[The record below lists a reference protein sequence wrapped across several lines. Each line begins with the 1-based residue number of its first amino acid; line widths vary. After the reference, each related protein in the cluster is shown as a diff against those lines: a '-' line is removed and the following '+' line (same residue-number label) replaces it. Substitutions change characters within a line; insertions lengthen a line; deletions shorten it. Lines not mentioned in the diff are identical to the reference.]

1 MDQSAGVFAEV
12 LVTLIVI
19 MDPVGNIPVFLALTR
34 GYDASRRRRSAAQAS
49 LVAAVVILVFAF
61 FGQQLLSLLGV
72 SVQALQVGGGLLLLL
87 VALELLSG
95 GPSVVEGESA
105 PNVALVP
112 LGTPLLAGPGAVA
125 AVMLFMGRA
134 DEPVETLTVAGAL
147 VGALV
152 VVWLVLHFA
161 AVLSSVLSEN
171 LIHLFTRIMGL
182 LLAAIAVQLVAVAI
196 EEWVRT
202 GVASG

>member
-1 MDQSAGVFAEV
+1 MSESSGVYAEV
-12 LVTLIVI
+12 FVTLVVI
-19 MDPVGNIPVFLALTR
+19 MDPVGNIRVFLALTR
-34 GYDASRRRRSAAQAS
+34 GADSSQRRRSAAQAAF
-49 LVAAVVILVFAF
+49 VAAVVILVFAF

-95 GPSVVEGESA
+95 GPSVVEGEPA

-134 DEPVETLTVAGAL
+134 DRPVETLTVAGAL
-147 VGALV
+147 VSALV

-161 AVLSSVLSEN
+161 AALSGLLRDN
-171 LIHLFTRIMGL
+171 LIHLLTRIMGL
-182 LLAAIAVQLVAVAI
+182 LLAAIAVQLVAVAV
-196 EEWVRT
+196 EEWIRT
-202 GVASG
+202 GVT